1 MAFAAALIGM
11 FPDWFGPPQPDWPP
25 QTVLTGFP
33 LWDRG
38 HLESVPEELA
48 QFLAAG
54 EPPLVF
60 TFGTANQHTR
70 GFFRAAAE
78 ACRRLGRRGIL
89 ITKYAED
96 LPDACRTA
104 SAISPTFPL
113 AICCLASAVL
123 VHHAGTG
130 TTAQGLAAGI
140 PQLVTP
146 MTFGQPQ
153 NAASLVRLGVGI
165 SISHR
170 AFRGRR
176 VADLLQR
183 LLTSPSVAER
193 CRDLASRFHGV
204 NPLEQTCQLLEQMA
218 GTDAAAHAPMEA
230 TVAAG
235 R

>member
-1 MAFAAALIGM
+1 
-11 FPDWFGPPQPDWPP
+11 
-25 QTVLTGFP
+25 
-33 LWDRG
+33 
-38 HLESVPEELA
+38 
-48 QFLAAG
+48 
-54 EPPLVF
+54 LVF

-96 LPDACRTA
+96 LPDGLPDGVRHFSYVPFGYLLPRA
-104 SAISPTFPL
+104 
-113 AICCLASAVL
+113 AVL

-170 AFRGRR
+170 AFRSQR

-183 LLTSPSVAER
+183 LLTAPSVAER
-193 CRDLASRFHGV
+193 CRDLARRFQGV
-204 NPLEQTCQLLEQMA
+204 NPLEQTCELLEQMA
-218 GTDAAAHAPMEA
+218 GSDAAAHAPMEA
-230 TVAAG
+230 TAAAA